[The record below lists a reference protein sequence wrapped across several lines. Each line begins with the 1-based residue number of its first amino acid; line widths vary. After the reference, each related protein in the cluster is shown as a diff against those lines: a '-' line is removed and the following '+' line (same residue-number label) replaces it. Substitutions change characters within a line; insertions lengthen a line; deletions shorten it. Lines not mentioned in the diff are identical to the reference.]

1 MSLLDDNSWTV
12 VKRYKN
18 VHVRDKR
25 AAENVKNVK
34 FTGHGIKELEDCW
47 AVAVNTFFARGG
59 ELNRYRTLSLISYT
73 VASNEGDTWTRFTN
87 CV

>member
-1 MSLLDDNSWTV
+1 MSLLDDDSWTV

-47 AVAVNTFFARGG
+47 VVAVNTFFARGG
-59 ELNRYRTLSLISYT
+59 ELNRYKTLSLIS
-73 VASNEGDTWTRFTN
+73 
-87 CV
+87 